1 MLAKAV
7 VVIALLVI
15 AYTLGSSFYFLI
27 RDKGEGTRTVRRL
40 TWRVGLSL
48 LLFMLI
54 IFAMTSGWLQP
65 GSAGPVRYPAIEQPQ
80 PGDS

>member
-1 MLAKAV
+1 MLAKV
-7 VVIALLVI
+7 LIVIALLVI
-15 AYTLGSSFYFLI
+15 AYALGSSFYFLI

-54 IFAMTSGWLQP
+54 LLAMATGWLRP
-65 GSAGPVRYPAIEQPQ
+65 GSAGPVRYPAIEQPSS
-80 PGDS
+80 GDA